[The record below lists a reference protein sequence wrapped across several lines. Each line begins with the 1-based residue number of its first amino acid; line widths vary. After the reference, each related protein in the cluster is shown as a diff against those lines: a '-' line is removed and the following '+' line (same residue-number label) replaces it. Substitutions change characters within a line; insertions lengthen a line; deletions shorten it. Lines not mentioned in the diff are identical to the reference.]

1 MATSKTTNTY
11 NRQNWEDA
19 DFPILCPT
27 CLGDNPYIRMT
38 KEKYGKEYR
47 YYGVNDPVADKLM
60 RRAAAMPVLEPPED
74 QSITTLYIG
83 GLGDT
88 LSEKQLRDHFYQY
101 GEIRSVT
108 MVARQQCA
116 FIQYT
121 QRSAAEAAAERT
133 FNKLIL
139 GGRRLTIKWGRSQG
153 RQAISAAETTREM
166 LEPVPGLPKPLPPPE
181 NLGNNFF
188 NLQATPPGM
197 MPTMMIPPPPVAP
210 QFIFPSQITAAAPT
224 PIFPPGTAP
233 IHYPSQDPSR
243 MGASQGIGKPWPED

>member
-74 QSITTLYIG
+74 KSITTLYIG
-83 GLGDT
+83 GLGDVLT
-88 LSEKQLRDHFYQY
+88 EKQLRDHFYQY

-108 MVARQQCA
+108 MVPRQQ
-116 FIQYT
+116 F
-121 QRSAAEAAAERT
+121 
-133 FNKLIL
+133 
-139 GGRRLTIKWGRSQG
+139 
-153 RQAISAAETTREM
+153 
-166 LEPVPGLPKPLPPPE
+166 
-181 NLGNNFF
+181 
-188 NLQATPPGM
+188 
-197 MPTMMIPPPPVAP
+197 AP